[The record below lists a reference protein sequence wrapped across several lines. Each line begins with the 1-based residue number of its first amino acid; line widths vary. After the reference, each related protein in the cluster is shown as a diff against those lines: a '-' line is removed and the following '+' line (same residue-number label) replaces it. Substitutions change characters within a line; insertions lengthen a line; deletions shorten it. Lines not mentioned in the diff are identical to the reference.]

1 MIFLILTILANV
13 GIFLVFR
20 AFAKYEVNTLPAIV
34 INYPVCVITGSLY
47 TGPSYVV
54 NQIEPG
60 APWFIFSAL
69 LAIVFVTTFFLMA
82 RTTQLRGVAVA
93 TVASKMSLAIP
104 VVFSLFVFKIATSQL
119 DTLNY
124 LGIVL
129 AFLAIWLVSKPQDTA
144 ERTPLSLKTLGL
156 PLILFF
162 MGGVI
167 DTTLN
172 YANHHYI
179 SDAIEPVFPITTF
192 GFAFILGFA
201 YCLVKK
207 IPFRKK
213 DIIAGIILGIPNY
226 FSIYLQ
232 IKALSAFDNNG
243 ALVYPS
249 LNIGIIIGSTL
260 AAVLLFKE
268 KLSRINQIGV
278 ALAVIVIFLLSH
290 QGITSAL

>member
-1 MIFLILTILANV
+1 MLFLILTILANV

-20 AFAKYEVNTLPAIV
+20 AFAKFKVNTLPAIV

-47 TGPSYVV
+47 TGPAYVASR
-54 NQIEPG
+54 IDPTAG
-60 APWFIFSAL
+60 WFIFSAL
-69 LAIVFVTTFFLMA
+69 LAIVFVCTFFLMA
-82 RTTQLRGVAVA
+82 RTTQVRGVAVA

-104 VVFSLFVFKIATSQL
+104 VVFSLFIFKIATSEL
-119 DTLNY
+119 DSLNY
-124 LGIVL
+124 LGIAL
-129 AFLAIWLVSKPQDTA
+129 AFLAIWLVSKPQESA
-144 ERTPLSLKTLGL
+144 QKSAMNIKNLGL
-156 PLILFF
+156 PLLLFL
-162 MGGVI
+162 MGGII

-172 YANHHYI
+172 YANHYYI
-179 SDAIEPVFPITTF
+179 TDAVEPIFPITTF
-192 GFAFILGFA
+192 GFAFLIGLTF
-201 YCLVKK
+201 CLVKK
-207 IPFRKK
+207 IPFRRK

-260 AAVLLFKE
+260 AAVLLFNE
-268 KLSRINQIGV
+268 RLSRLNQIGV

-290 QGITSAL
+290 QGVTAAL